1 MTNQNK
7 EKIRDLI
14 HTETEENINLAEV
27 LMMSSNCAQNEIDDE
42 LHGMTLA
49 LFLRMS
55 VTILFGYNM
64 WSSTTGWKG
73 KSKNSKDAYQNSYF
87 TLNRIFCKDGFSI
100 SVQIGHSTYCSS
112 ENGYRKLGVDW
123 EYAEW
128 GFPSEH
134 VELLEED
141 AEDPEDM
148 TDSIGHSSVKLLQ
161 EVLDSHGGISWR
173 KTFSREICKNAIE
186 WE

>member
-14 HTETEENINLAEV
+14 HTETEENINLAEA
-27 LMMSSNCAQNEIDDE
+27 LMMSDNCTQNEIDDE

-55 VTILFGYNM
+55 VTILFGYEM
-64 WSSTTGWKG
+64 WFNFNTRRSKF
-73 KSKNSKDAYQNSYF
+73 KNSKEAYRKLHFS
-87 TLNRIFCKDGFSI
+87 LSRIYCKDGFSI
-100 SVQIGHSTYCSS
+100 SIQIHYASHCSS
-112 ENGYRKLGVDW
+112 ENGYETLGVDW
-123 EYAEW
+123 ETAEW

-134 VELLEED
+134 VDLLEND
-141 AEDPEDM
+141 AHNIKDI